1 VTSPAVPTGVLP
13 QRQRP
18 LLDAVFGGVWP
29 ETSLPA
35 RPRLVA
41 AAVAAGGVAA
51 MVTPGRGWGV
61 GTFVVLATVCGVVA
75 VADTRLRTPY
85 HLTAGALSLLLMS
98 PLFLLDADWIVVLC
112 LAAAFAVGSSALA
125 DGRSVTGLAA
135 SMAAVPLAGLRGLP
149 WLGRSFA
156 VAPGSRTWAPVVRTA
171 ALSVLAVAVFGALF
185 ASADAVFARW
195 ADALVPD
202 LTLGSLAER
211 AFVWFGIGGLT
222 LAGVYAALNPPRVE
236 KLALP
241 QGTPVARRFEW
252 LVPVSLVVAVFAIFV
267 AAQLT
272 VMFGGHE
279 YLRRTTGL
287 TYASYVHE
295 GFAQLTVATVL
306 TLGVVALAVRKAP
319 RAEARDRALL
329 RAVLGALCLL
339 TLVVVASALYRMHLY
354 EEAYGFTRLR
364 LLVSFFE
371 GWLGLVVLLV
381 LVAGIRL
388 VGRWIPRAALLT
400 GAAALLA
407 LAALNPDAYIAE
419 RNIERYTATQRV
431 DWYYLSGLSADATPA
446 LAGLP
451 SQLRGCVALP
461 SAGSDDWLAW
471 NLGRARARDAVSALA
486 AGRPEGSRVC
496 RGRP

>member
-1 VTSPAVPTGVLP
+1 MTNPAVPTGVLP

-18 LLDAVFGGVWP
+18 VLDAVFGSVWP
-29 ETSLPA
+29 EDSLPA
-35 RPRLVA
+35 RPRLVVAA
-41 AAVAAGGVAA
+41 AAVGVLAA
-51 MVTPGRGWGV
+51 MVTPGRDWGV

-75 VADTRLRTPY
+75 VVDTRLRTPY
-85 HLTAGALSLLLMS
+85 HLASGTLSLLLMT

-112 LAAAFAVGSSALA
+112 LLAAFAVGSSALT

-149 WLGRSFA
+149 WLGRSLTA
-156 VAPGSRTWAPVVRTA
+156 APGSRTWAPVLRTA
-171 ALSVLAVAVFGALF
+171 ALSVLAVVVFGALF

-222 LAGVYAALNPPRVE
+222 LAGVYVGLNPPRVE
-236 KLALP
+236 RLALP

-252 LVPVSLVVAVFAIFV
+252 LVPVSLVVAVFAVFV

-272 VMFGGHE
+272 VMFGGHD

-319 RAEARDRALL
+319 RAAARDRALL
-329 RAVLGALCLL
+329 RAVLGVLCVL
-339 TLVVVASALYRMHLY
+339 TLVVVASALYRMHVY

-364 LLVSFFE
+364 LLVSLFE

-381 LVAGIRL
+381 MVAGVRL
-388 VGRWIPRAALLT
+388 AGTWVPRAALLT
-400 GAAALLA
+400 GAAALLG

-419 RNIERYTATQRV
+419 RNIERYTATQQV
-431 DWYYLSGLSADATPA
+431 DWYYLSGLSADATPV
-446 LAGLP
+446 LADLP
-451 SQLRGCVALP
+451 AHLRDCVAVPILDQ
-461 SAGSDDWLAW
+461 DDWLGW
-471 NLGRARARDAVSALA
+471 NLGRARARDAVGVPSADA
-486 AGRPEGSRVC
+486 EPGPARCGAR
-496 RGRP
+496 